1 MRRWSPKTERH
12 FLVPGELRQPDE
24 VSRIER
30 GFPHDFYAKPMV
42 RTFAHAG
49 LRDRIDA

>member
-1 MRRWSPKTERH
+1 MDWTLGPDEPAQ
-12 FLVPGELRQPDE
+12 LDE
-24 VSRIER
+24 VSRIEM